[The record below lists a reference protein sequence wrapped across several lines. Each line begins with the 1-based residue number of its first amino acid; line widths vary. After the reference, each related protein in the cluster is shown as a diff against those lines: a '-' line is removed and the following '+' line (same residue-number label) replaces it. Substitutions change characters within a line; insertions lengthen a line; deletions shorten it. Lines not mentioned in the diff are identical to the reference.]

1 MKLLES
7 YRSVQSYTSRGGT
20 ENAYHASMSFTQL
33 LLRLLLGRRLPI
45 TSGELRVRGP
55 AAPVTI
61 RRDTH
66 GIPHIDAE
74 SEADAYFAIGFCQGQ
89 DRAGQLEVLWRVGR
103 GRLSEWVGTGGLGA
117 DRLSLRIGFRRAA
130 ELQISALSESN
141 RKRLEVFAA
150 GITQGNTTGL
160 AKKPHEFAIL
170 GGEPSA
176 WDATDILTVMK
187 LQSFSLAS
195 NWDVELAR
203 LRIVL
208 ADGPEALLALDPLAA
223 SFSRDPKGSVTEA
236 LPFGSRLNE
245 LSDDIKALQQVL
257 PPGAGSNNWVV
268 AGSRTA
274 SGKPILASDPHLA
287 PSAPAPWYLAHAR
300 CPEWEAAGAMLA
312 GTPTFSIA
320 HNGFAAWGVTAGLTD
335 NSDLYL
341 ETLGPDGRSAKEANG
356 NFAPC
361 EVRREVIRVKGQPD
375 ETMEVVVTPRGPI
388 ISPLAPDLSVALS
401 LRAVWLE
408 PLPINGYFSAMTTR
422 SFVEFRQCFSE
433 WPVLP
438 LNVLYAD
445 SNGGTGWQLIGQIP
459 RRAAGHGLL
468 PRPAHLADSVWNEM
482 VPFDEMP
489 HLADFPAG
497 YFATANNEPVGSRE
511 SGVGD
516 RESGI
521 GNQESGVG
529 NPESVKNTADL
540 SSQTP
545 DSGIR
550 TPDSGPR
557 TPDSR
562 PPAPFLG
569 ADYCDPYRVQSINEA
584 LAAKEGWT
592 VEDCLALQRG
602 VRSIPW
608 EEMRD
613 IVLSIVPT
621 STEAEDALEL
631 LREWDGQVD
640 SESPAACV
648 FELFMAEMCART
660 AKLKAPKSWKTAL
673 GDSAGPLEDSFF
685 ADRRIGFLVRQIR
698 EQPAGWFA
706 SWPAEMESALGDVA
720 RSLRKNVGPGPAFW
734 AWGHLRQLRLD
745 HPLFKNHGL
754 LGPVFNLGP
763 VPCSG
768 DTNTISQA
776 GARPTNP
783 TGFTHNM
790 ANMRTVFDLADLSKS
805 RYVLCGGQSGN
816 PWSDHYADL
825 LPMWQSGES
834 ITIPWLQAEVIRA
847 AKSTLRLLPIT

>member
-1 MKLLES
+1 
-7 YRSVQSYTSRGGT
+7 
-20 ENAYHASMSFTQL
+20 MSFTHL
-33 LLRLLLGRRLPI
+33 LLRLLLGRRLPN
-45 TSGELRVRGP
+45 TRGELRVRGP
-55 AAPVTI
+55 SAPVTI
-61 RRDTH
+61 RRDSH

-74 SEADAYFAIGFCQGQ
+74 TEADAYFAIGFCQGQ
-89 DRAGQLEVLWRVGR
+89 DRAGQLETLWRVGR
-103 GRLSEWVGTGGLGA
+103 GRLSEWVGPGGLGA
-117 DRLSLRIGFRRAA
+117 DRMSLRIGFRLAA
-130 ELQISALSESN
+130 EKQIVALSESN
-141 RKRLEVFAA
+141 RKRLEAFAA

-170 GGEPSA
+170 GREPSA
-176 WDATDILTVMK
+176 WDATDILTIMK
-187 LQSFSLAS
+187 LQSFTLAS

-208 ADGPEALLALDPLAA
+208 ADGPEALLALDPIAA
-223 SFSRDPKGSVTEA
+223 SFSCDPKGSVTEA
-236 LPFGSRLNE
+236 LPFGSQLNE
-245 LSDDIKALQQVL
+245 LSEEIKALQQVL
-257 PPGAGSNNWVV
+257 PPGAGSNNWVI
-268 AGSRTA
+268 AGSRTV

-287 PSAPAPWYLAHAR
+287 PTAPAPWYLAHAR

-312 GTPTFSIA
+312 GTPTFSIG

-341 ETLGPDGRSAKEANG
+341 ETLGPDGRSAKEADG
-356 NFAPC
+356 SFAPC

-375 ETMEVVVTPRGPI
+375 ETMDVVVTPRGLI

-401 LRAVWLE
+401 IKAVWLE
-408 PLPINGYFSAMTTR
+408 PLPINGYFGAITAR
-422 SFVEFRQCFSE
+422 SFEEFRHCFNE

-445 SNGGTGWQLIGQIP
+445 SNGGTGWQLIGQLP

-468 PRPAHLADSVWNEM
+468 PRPAHLPDSVWNGM

-497 YFATANNEPVGSRE
+497 YFATANNDPRAGF
-511 SGVGD
+511 
-516 RESGI
+516 GI
-521 GNQESGVG
+521 GDSGFRQADAEKCRTELSSL
-529 NPESVKNTADL
+529 NPESPIPN
-540 SSQTP
+540 
-545 DSGIR
+545 
-550 TPDSGPR
+550 
-557 TPDSR
+557 
-562 PPAPFLG
+562 PFLG
-569 ADYCDPYRVQSINEA
+569 TDYCDSYRVQSITDA
-584 LAAKEGWT
+584 LASREGWT
-592 VEDCLALQRG
+592 VEDCLALQRN

-608 EEMRD
+608 EEIRD
-613 IVLSIVPT
+613 IVLSLVPT

-660 AKLKAPKSWKTAL
+660 AKVKAPKSWKTAL
-673 GDSAGPLEDSFF
+673 GDSAGPLEDCFF

-698 EQPAGWFA
+698 EQPAGWFM
-706 SWPAEMESALGDVA
+706 SWPAEMESALGEVA
-720 RSLRKNVGPGPAFW
+720 RNLRHNVGPGPAFW
-734 AWGHLRQLRLD
+734 AWGHLRQLRLE

-754 LGPVFNLGP
+754 LGPAFNLGP

-776 GARPTNP
+776 GARPTSP

-790 ANMRTVFDLADLSKS
+790 ANLRTVFDLADLSKS
-805 RYVLCGGQSGN
+805 RFVLCGGQSGN
-816 PWSDHYADL
+816 PWSDHHADL
-825 LPMWQSGES
+825 LPLWQAGES

-847 AKSTLRLLPIT
+847 SRDTLRLLPMG